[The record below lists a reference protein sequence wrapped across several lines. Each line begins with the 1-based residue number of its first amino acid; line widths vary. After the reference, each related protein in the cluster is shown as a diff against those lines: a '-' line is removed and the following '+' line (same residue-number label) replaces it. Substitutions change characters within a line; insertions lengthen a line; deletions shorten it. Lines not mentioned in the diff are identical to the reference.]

1 MTVSALT
8 MSRAQGQWCAM
19 MMCERVDVHVVDIEG
34 VGLAVSKPACSLGYS
49 MDSQMCKN
57 AHDGHSDPCP
67 HFEEVKE

>member
-1 MTVSALT
+1 
-8 MSRAQGQWCAM
+8 M

-57 AHDGHSDPCP
+57 AHDGHGDPCP